1 MAPGDDRTHI
11 GERLRT
17 LQHCALH
24 RRTIRLVCRSCGH
37 LRYLEAIRL
46 WWLFSRRMWDDRLPQ
61 AIERLCCAK
70 CRAAGRTERF
80 RFEITRER
88 PDEQPQPPYPDER
101 EWKRIVSRY
110 RS

>member
-11 GERLRT
+11 GARLRC

-24 RRTIRLVCRSCGH
+24 RRTIRLTCRRCGRERR
-37 LRYLEAIRL
+37 LDAAAL
-46 WWLFSRRMWDDRLPQ
+46 WWLFERKGWNDALPQ
-61 AIERLCCAK
+61 AIGRLYCQACAQ
-70 CRAAGRTERF
+70 AGHPRSRF
-80 RFEITRER
+80 RFEITRET
-88 PDEQPQPPYPDER
+88 PDADQPPYPDER